1 MAYISP
7 NTEVRIYSGVP
18 LDRDY
23 NHTVKQTSLSTQLT
37 VFAPYLKYTLTNLSY
52 QRSGKNT
59 IRVSKLADT
68 LYDCNYMAFQNTAF
82 GNKWFYAFIDR
93 VEYINNNTSEITYTI
108 DVMQTWYFDYDLG
121 ECYVEREHSET
132 DELGD
137 NLVPENLD
145 TGELVINKTLEY
157 MFPQQPA
164 GITIYPL
171 YYFVVFYVPNNDKGY
186 ITGETNSGTGSGLDA
201 WEYTITPCKTKTE
214 QYPDTFTLYDTGVIV
229 NNIYMGCKY
238 WGVPLDASTTA
249 NITSTRNHIDSLI
262 NTILGADVGGSI
274 VNCMQVPTNVWLN
287 WTTNS
292 PTTEAD
298 ETMSFTYMTGFYNS
312 RGNLVYYPKNMKM
325 YTSPY
330 RCVVVSNNSGQ
341 TATYKWECSNTT
353 VVGTN
358 TRSLTLRFQGV
369 PVPTPEVMCYPRHYR
384 SLERDFESGLILS
397 DFPKPPWNEDSF
409 SKWWAQNGDAY
420 ITSLITSAVTTIAG
434 IATAPTNPAA
444 AIAAIG
450 GAVGIANNIGR
461 YTTAKNTPDQISGQT
476 SISSLRTVQNRIG
489 FTIYDM
495 GVEYSLAKVIDNYFS
510 MFGYAVKQ
518 LKVPNIKKTGAK
530 LRPRWNYIK
539 TLSCVIHSAA
549 GKGLPTEDEEAIA
562 KIYDKGI
569 TFWSYINDVGD
580 YSLPNYPQ
588 EVTT

>member
-59 IRVSKLADT
+59 IRISKLADT

-132 DELGD
+132 DAVGD

-145 TGELVINKTLEY
+145 TGELLINQKIDY
-157 MFPQQPA
+157 F
-164 GITIYPL
+164 YPRGTASTT
-171 YYFVVFYVPNNDKGY
+171 YYLVVLYVPNSQKGY
-186 ITGETNSGTGSGLDA
+186 ITSEEKIANGVYKYG
-201 WEYTITPCKTKTE
+201 ITRCNNGHINEVTV
-214 QYPDTFTLYDTGVIV
+214 YDTGEVV
-229 NNIYMGCKY
+229 NGVYMGCKW
-238 WGVPLDASTTA
+238 WGVPLDVSTTD
-249 NITSTRNHIDSLI
+249 NIIFTTTRIDGLVQ
-262 NTILGADVGGSI
+262 TILGAEVGGTI
-274 VNCMQVPTNVWLN
+274 VNMVQVPTNIYLEWNVN
-287 WTTNS
+287 EQHEATTDLMLIYGARGFKS
-292 PTTEAD
+292 AD
-298 ETMSFTYMTGFYNS
+298 NKVF
-312 RGNLVYYPKNMKM
+312 YPKNYKM
-325 YTSPY
+325 YTNPF
-330 RCVVVSNNSGQ
+330 RNIVVSNNAGQ
-341 TATYKWECSNTT
+341 TATYKWEYSDRTSGGIKDILFG
-353 VVGTN
+353 VM
-358 TRSLTLRFQGV
+358 GV
-369 PVPTPEVMCYPRHYR
+369 PVPAPEIMLFPRGYR
-384 SLERDFESGLILS
+384 GVEYDYESGITLT
-397 DFPKPPWNEDSF
+397 DFPQPPWSEDSF
-409 SKWWAQNGDAY
+409 AKWWTQNGDAY
-420 ITSLITSAVTTIAG
+420 ITSMLTSAVTTIAG
-434 IATAPTNPAA
+434 VATAPTNPASA
-444 AIAAIG
+444 VAAIG

-461 YTTAKNTPDQISGQT
+461 FVTAKNTPDQISGQ
-476 SISSLRTVQNRIG
+476 SNVSSLRTVQGRIG

-495 GVEYSLAKVIDNYFS
+495 GVEYSVAKVIDGYFT

-518 LKVPNIKKTGAK
+518 LKVPNIKKAGAK
-530 LRPRWNYIK
+530 LRPHWNYIK

-569 TFWSYINDVGD
+569 TFWSAIGNIGD
-580 YSLPNYPQ
+580 YSLDNSPQ

>member
-59 IRVSKLADT
+59 IRISKLADT

-132 DELGD
+132 DAVGD

-145 TGELVINKTLEY
+145 TGELLINQKIDY
-157 MFPQQPA
+157 F
-164 GITIYPL
+164 YPRGTASTT
-171 YYFVVFYVPNNDKGY
+171 YYLVVLYVPNSQKGY
-186 ITGETNSGTGSGLDA
+186 ITSEEKIANGVYKYG
-201 WEYTITPCKTKTE
+201 ITRCNNGHINEVTV
-214 QYPDTFTLYDTGVIV
+214 YDTGKIV
-229 NNIYMGCKY
+229 NGVYMGCKW
-238 WGVPLDASTTA
+238 WGVPLDVSTA
-249 NITSTRNHIDSLI
+249 DNIVFTTTRIDGLVQ
-262 NTILGADVGGSI
+262 TILGAEVGGTI
-274 VNCMQVPTNVWLN
+274 VNMVQVPTNIYLEWN
-287 WTTNS
+287 INEHHEATTDLMLINGARGFKS
-292 PTTEAD
+292 AD
-298 ETMSFTYMTGFYNS
+298 NKVFYPQN
-312 RGNLVYYPKNMKM
+312 YKM
-325 YTSPY
+325 YTNPF
-330 RCVVVSNNSGQ
+330 RNIVVSNNAGQ
-341 TATYKWECSNTT
+341 TATYKWEYSDRTSGGIKDIIFG
-353 VVGTN
+353 VM
-358 TRSLTLRFQGV
+358 GV
-369 PVPTPEVMCYPRHYR
+369 PVPAPEIMLFPRGYR
-384 SLERDFESGLILS
+384 GVEYDYESGITLT
-397 DFPKPPWNEDSF
+397 DFPQPPWSEDSF
-409 SKWWAQNGDAY
+409 AKWWTQNGDAY
-420 ITSLITSAVTTIAG
+420 ITSMLTSAVTTIAG
-434 IATAPTNPAA
+434 VATAPTNPASA
-444 AIAAIG
+444 VAAIG

-461 YTTAKNTPDQISGQT
+461 FVTAKNTPDQISGQ
-476 SISSLRTVQNRIG
+476 SNVSSLRTVQGRIG

-495 GVEYSLAKVIDNYFS
+495 GVEYSVAKVIDGYFT

-518 LKVPNIKKTGAK
+518 LKVPNIKKAGAK
-530 LRPRWNYIK
+530 LRPHWNYIK

-569 TFWSYINDVGD
+569 TFWSAIGDIGD
-580 YSLPNYPQ
+580 YSLDNSPQ

>member
-132 DELGD
+132 DGFGE
-137 NLVPENLD
+137 NLVKEDIECQELIPMD
-145 TGELVINKTLEY
+145 TREFTYPDSINPNSPMYTL
-157 MFPQQPA
+157 
-164 GITIYPL
+164 
-171 YYFVVFYVPNNDKGY
+171 VVFYVPNNTKGY
-186 ITGETNSGTGSGLDA
+186 ITGETLVDGVTTF
-201 WEYTITPCKTKTE
+201 EVTPCKNGS
-214 QYPDTFTLYDTGVIV
+214 QYNTGVIL
-229 NNIYMGCKY
+229 NGIYMGCKY
-238 WGVPLDASTTA
+238 YGIPLFLGQGTVDNTV
-249 NITSTRNHIDSLI
+249 RKIDNLI
-262 NTILGADVGGSI
+262 STILGTDVGGSI
-274 VNCMQVPTNVWLN
+274 VNIVQVPFQVWLD
-287 WTTNS
+287 WTTS
-292 PTTEAD
+292 GGTTATRD
-298 ETMSFTYMTGFYNS
+298 LYLLITAAFYNPDHTALY
-312 RGNLVYYPKNMKM
+312 RPKNKKLFS
-325 YTSPY
+325 YPY
-330 RCVVVSNNSGQ
+330 KSLIVSNNAGQ
-341 TATYKWECSNTT
+341 TATYRWEYFSAGGNQTKQAT
-353 VVGTN
+353 
-358 TRSLTLRFQGV
+358 FQISGV
-369 PVPTPEVMCYPRHYR
+369 PVMSPEIMCYPVGYR
-384 SLERDFESGLILS
+384 GLDNDYESGLVLT
-397 DFPKPPWNEDSF
+397 DFPQPPWSEDSF
-409 SKWWAQNGDAY
+409 AKWWTQNGSAY
-420 ITSLITSAVTTIAG
+420 VISLVSSAIKTAASVGVAVASKGKVGVTGAVSGVTGIVNSIAG
-434 IATAPTNPAA
+434 LNSS
-444 AIAAIG
+444 
-450 GAVGIANNIGR
+450 
-461 YTTAKNTPDQISGQT
+461 KNTPDQISGQANV
-476 SISSLRTVQNRIG
+476 SSLRTVQNRVG
-489 FTIYDM
+489 FKFFDM
-495 GVEYSLAKVIDNYFS
+495 GVPYDDAKVIDGYFT

-518 LKVPNIKKTGAK
+518 LKVPNIKKAGAK
-530 LRPRWNYIK
+530 LRPHWNYIK

-569 TFWSYINDVGD
+569 TFWSTIGNIGD
-580 YSLPNYPQ
+580 YSLDNSPQ